1 MLLTSLGMVA
11 VIRIAISMGSV
22 DPLGVLVSE
31 SLVSVLIS
39 FALIFF
45 SMFFSCLW
53 ASKTSGAFNRF
64 LLSIVRD
71 LR

>member
-1 MLLTSLGMVA
+1 
-11 VIRIAISMGSV
+11 
-22 DPLGVLVSE
+22 
-31 SLVSVLIS
+31 
-39 FALIFF
+39 LIFF